1 MMPRPET
8 AHPTTLLFLV
18 LVLRPFVSLYLRLS
32 FPFFSFFVP
41 PHLLSMALLILRSP
55 ASCVLVSLLLP
66 MSILSKIKKR
76 KRKKEDK
83 KKKKKKKKNRSQAG
97 FPPSS

>member
-8 AHPTTLLFLV
+8 AHPTTLLFL
-18 LVLRPFVSLYLRLS
+18 LLLLRPFVSLYFRLS

-55 ASCVLVSLLLP
+55 ASCFPFPCLTAAANVD
-66 MSILSKIKKR
+66 SIKNQ
-76 KRKKEDK
+76 K
-83 KKKKKKKKNRSQAG
+83 KKKKKREEEEEEEESITSW